1 MDTSRLSVGEYLI
14 QRIYDY
20 GARHV
25 FGVPGDY
32 ILQFYARLQN
42 SPLQVINT
50 CDEQGAGFAADAY
63 ARIHGLGVVCV
74 TYNVG
79 GLKVLNPVA
88 GAYAERSPVLVIAG
102 APGWQ
107 EREKCALLHHK
118 IKEYDDQLK
127 MFEHITVASSALPDP
142 TRAFMEI
149 DRVLHEIITQKK
161 PGFIELPRD
170 MVGLIPDYAISHSYQ
185 QPVQNTVPVQT
196 NLIERIVSIINS
208 SQHPVI
214 MAGIGIERH
223 HLESILRT
231 LAERTNIPIVSTL
244 LGKSVIEENNS
255 HFLGVYAG
263 AIGDDAVREYVES
276 SDCIILLGV
285 LLTDVDMGANTAV
298 LDPGVMISLSEDC
311 CTIGRQ
317 SFQVQGLMLL
327 PDIVKQLLIP
337 HDTASC
343 PIPVRDRMPDFVPTG
358 AKVSPENLVLALNS
372 MINDK
377 TVLITEVGDAVMMS
391 LDITI
396 NRPGGFLSTAYYS
409 SLGFGVP
416 ASIGIQAADPDIR
429 PLVLLGD
436 GAFQMTGME
445 VSTAC
450 RYHMNPIV
458 IVLNNNGFG
467 TERPMIDGL
476 FNDVAPWAYHKIPE
490 IIGCGKGYL
499 VQTDTELAAALKEAY
514 DSSALSIIEV
524 LLDQNDISPQLRR
537 LCSIF
542 SQGVKQNKQA

>member
-1 MDTSRLSVGEYLI
+1 MDTSRISIGEYLI

-63 ARIHGLGVVCV
+63 ARMHGLGVVCV

-107 EREKCALLHHK
+107 ERETCALLHHK

-127 MFEHITVASSALPDP
+127 MFEHITIASSALPDP

-149 DRVLHEIITQKK
+149 DRVLHEIITQKR
-161 PGFIELPRD
+161 PGYIELPRD
-170 MVGLIPDYAISHSYQ
+170 MVGIIPDIATSHSYQ
-185 QPVQNTVPVQT
+185 KPVPHNIPIQT
-196 NLIERIVSIINS
+196 DLIEKIVSIINS

-214 MAGIGIERH
+214 MAGIGIERY
-223 HLESILRT
+223 HLESALKT
-231 LAERTNIPIVSTL
+231 LAERTNIPMVSTL

-263 AIGDDAVREYVES
+263 AIGDDRVREYVES
-276 SDCIILLGV
+276 SDCIIVLGV
-285 LLTDVDMGANTAV
+285 MLTDVDMGANTAV
-298 LDPGVMISLSEDC
+298 LDPEVMISLSDDRC
-311 CTIGRQ
+311 SIGRQ
-317 SFQVQGLMLL
+317 SFSVNGLMLL
-327 PDIVKQLLIP
+327 PDIITQELIP
-337 HDTASC
+337 HDTTGC
-343 PIPVRDRMPDFVPTG
+343 PTPVRERMSDFVPTG

-372 MINDK
+372 FINDK
-377 TVLITEVGDAVMMS
+377 TILITEVGDAVMMS

-396 NRPGGFLSTAYYS
+396 KRSGGFMSTAYYS

-416 ASIGIQAADPDIR
+416 ASIGIQAANPDVR
-429 PLVLLGD
+429 PLVLSGD

-445 VSTAC
+445 VSTAS

-476 FNDVAPWAYHKIPE
+476 FNDVATWKYHKIPE
-490 IIGCGKGYL
+490 IIGSGKGYL
-499 VQTDTELAAALKEAY
+499 VQKDTELASALKEAY
-514 DSSALSIIEV
+514 DSSELSIIEV
-524 LLDQNDISPQLRR
+524 ILDQNDISPQLQK

-542 SQGVKQNKQA
+542 SQGVKQNKQN

>member
-1 MDTSRLSVGEYLI
+1 
-14 QRIYDY
+14 
-20 GARHV
+20 
-25 FGVPGDY
+25 
-32 ILQFYARLQN
+32 
-42 SPLQVINT
+42 
-50 CDEQGAGFAADAY
+50 
-63 ARIHGLGVVCV
+63 
-74 TYNVG
+74 
-79 GLKVLNPVA
+79 
-88 GAYAERSPVLVIAG
+88 
-102 APGWQ
+102 
-107 EREKCALLHHK
+107 
-118 IKEYDDQLK
+118 
-127 MFEHITVASSALPDP
+127 
-142 TRAFMEI
+142 
-149 DRVLHEIITQKK
+149 
-161 PGFIELPRD
+161 
-170 MVGLIPDYAISHSYQ
+170 
-185 QPVQNTVPVQT
+185 
-196 NLIERIVSIINS
+196 
-208 SQHPVI
+208 
-214 MAGIGIERH
+214 
-223 HLESILRT
+223 
-231 LAERTNIPIVSTL
+231 
-244 LGKSVIEENNS
+244 
-255 HFLGVYAG
+255 
-263 AIGDDAVREYVES
+263 
-276 SDCIILLGV
+276 
-285 LLTDVDMGANTAV
+285 
-298 LDPGVMISLSEDC
+298 
-311 CTIGRQ
+311 
-317 SFQVQGLMLL
+317 
-327 PDIVKQLLIP
+327 LLIP

-372 MINDK
+372 IIDDK

-429 PLVLLGD
+429 PLVLSGD

-467 TERPMIDGL
+467 TERPMIDGS

-514 DSSALSIIEV
+514 DSPDLSIIEV

>member
-1 MDTSRLSVGEYLI
+1 
-14 QRIYDY
+14 
-20 GARHV
+20 
-25 FGVPGDY
+25 
-32 ILQFYARLQN
+32 
-42 SPLQVINT
+42 VINT

-63 ARIHGLGVVCV
+63 ARMHGLGVVCV

-88 GAYAERSPVLVIAG
+88 GAYAERSSVLVIAG

-107 EREKCALLHHK
+107 EREKYALLHHK

-127 MFEHITVASSALPDP
+127 MFEHITIASTALPDLAQ
-142 TRAFMEI
+142 AFMEI
-149 DRVLHEIITQKK
+149 DRVLYEIITQKR
-161 PGFIELPRD
+161 PGYIELPRD
-170 MVGLIPDYAISHSYQ
+170 MVGLISDTAISHPYQ
-185 QPVQNTVPVQT
+185 QPVEHTVPVQT
-196 NLIERIVSIINS
+196 ELIEKIVSIINS
-208 SQHPVI
+208 SHHPVI

-223 HLESILRT
+223 HLESALMT
-231 LAERTNIPIVSTL
+231 LAERANIPIVSTL

-263 AIGDDAVREYVES
+263 TIGDDAVREYVES
-276 SDCIILLGV
+276 SDCIIVLGV
-285 LLTDVDMGANTAV
+285 LLTDVEMGANTAV
-298 LDPGVMISLSEDC
+298 LDPGVMLSLSDDC

-317 SFQVQGLMLL
+317 SFPVQGLMLL
-327 PDIVKQLLIP
+327 PDIVKQDLIL
-337 HDTASC
+337 HDTARC
-343 PIPVRDRMPDFVPTG
+343 PTPVRDRMPDFVPTG
-358 AKVSPENLVLALNS
+358 AKISPENLVLVLNS
-372 MINDK
+372 IINDK

-396 NRPGGFLSTAYYS
+396 KRPGGFLSTAYYS

-416 ASIGIQAADPDIR
+416 AGIGIQAANPDLR
-429 PLVLLGD
+429 PLILSGD

-476 FNDVAPWAYHKIPE
+476 FNDVAPWKYHKIPE
-490 IIGCGKGYL
+490 VIGSGKGYL
-499 VQTDTELAAALKEAY
+499 FQKDTELAAALKEAY
-514 DSSALSIIEV
+514 DSPELSIIEV
-524 LLDQNDISPQLRR
+524 ILDQNDISPQLRR
-537 LCSIF
+537 LCLIF
-542 SQGVKQNKQA
+542 SQGVKQQKQV

>member
-1 MDTSRLSVGEYLI
+1 MDTSRLSIGEYII

-32 ILQFYARLQN
+32 ILNFYARLQS

-50 CDEQGAGFAADAY
+50 CDEQGAGFAADVY
-63 ARIHGLGVVCV
+63 ARMHGLGVVCV

-107 EREKCALLHHK
+107 EREKYALLHHK

-127 MFEHITVASSALPDP
+127 MFEHVTIASSALQDP
-142 TRAFMEI
+142 ARSFMEI
-149 DRVLHEIITQKK
+149 DRVLHEITTQKR
-161 PGFIELPRD
+161 PGYIELPRD
-170 MVGLIPDYAISHSYQ
+170 MVGIIPNTAISHPYQ
-185 QPVQNTVPVQT
+185 QPAKNDVPIQT
-196 NLIERIVSIINS
+196 DLIENIVSRINS
-208 SQHPVI
+208 SKNPVI
-214 MAGIGIERH
+214 MAGIGIERY
-223 HLESILRT
+223 HLESALKT

-276 SDCIILLGV
+276 SDCIIVLGV

-298 LDPGVMISLSEDC
+298 LDPEVILCLSDDFC
-311 CTIGRQ
+311 IIDSQ
-317 SFQVQGLMLL
+317 SFPIQGLLLL
-327 PDIVKQLLIP
+327 PDIIKRELIP
-337 HDTASC
+337 HETTSC
-343 PIPVRDRMPDFVPTG
+343 PTPVRERMPDFVPTG
-358 AKVSPENLVLALNS
+358 AKVSPDNLVLALNS
-372 MINDK
+372 IINDK

-396 NRPGGFLSTAYYS
+396 QRSGGFLSTAYYS

-416 ASIGIQAADPDIR
+416 ASIGIQAANPDIR
-429 PLVLLGD
+429 PLVLTGD

-458 IVLNNNGFG
+458 IVLNNCGFG
-467 TERPMIDGL
+467 TERPMIDGS
-476 FNDVAPWAYHKIPE
+476 FNDVAPWKYHKIPE

-499 VQTDTELAAALKEAY
+499 VQKDTELASALKDAY
-514 DSSALSIIEV
+514 DSPELSIIEV
-524 LLDQNDISPQLRR
+524 ILDQNDISPQLRR
-537 LCSIF
+537 LCSHF
-542 SQGVKQNKQA
+542 SQGVKQNKRA